1 MEDKWKSKIVYAA
14 ATLLGALCF
23 FAVYGVRVLNPLYDD
38 WLLGRGDL
46 TQHYLGWCFYRQG
59 AWTFPLG
66 LTDRLA
72 YPDYSSVIFTDSI
85 PLLAIVFKLLSPV
98 LPETFQYFGWWG
110 LGCFMLQG
118 FFAAKLLDRLRVG
131 SLQVLA
137 GSVLFILS
145 PVVIE
150 KMFRHTALGGHWII
164 LAAIYLFVCHKELYT
179 DVKKTALYWGL
190 IGAYV
195 GSVHMYFLP
204 MCGVFLGGFVLCSL
218 LQKGALRTKIRY
230 LLPGVTFLLGLFV
243 CTYLFGGFSTRA
255 EAGSSDLGEFSFNLN
270 GFFNAKGYSRFFPA
284 LATYHDGQYEGFA
297 YLGLGVFVLLAVALV
312 FLARFVLQGIFSAK
326 RGNGA
331 RQGGLDRDFILYGV
345 MYVLM
350 SVGLILFAASPEVT
364 FGDKLLFVLTDSSTL
379 THYWGMFRSSGRIVW
394 PVCYLMILGAIVCND
409 RLFQKK
415 RIATAVLVVC
425 VCLQIFDIS
434 GKLQSQRRTFAQEIT
449 YESPLESDVWERLLE
464 HGGFAHIVWV
474 SHNIDNNGI
483 MHIAKYAYDNGL
495 TMNNFYFA
503 RGINVNENTKQSLE
517 NPKQDCIFIF
527 RSDET
532 QGIDEYGLRLYE
544 ADGYIIGTVDE
555 ID

>member
-98 LPETFQYFGWWG
+98 LPETCQYFGWWG

-195 GSVHMYFLP
+195 
-204 MCGVFLGGFVLCSL
+204 
-218 LQKGALRTKIRY
+218 
-230 LLPGVTFLLGLFV
+230 
-243 CTYLFGGFSTRA
+243 
-255 EAGSSDLGEFSFNLN
+255 
-270 GFFNAKGYSRFFPA
+270 
-284 LATYHDGQYEGFA
+284 
-297 YLGLGVFVLLAVALV
+297 
-312 FLARFVLQGIFSAK
+312 FSADV
-326 RGNGA
+326 R
-331 RQGGLDRDFILYGV
+331 RV
-345 MYVLM
+345 
-350 SVGLILFAASPEVT
+350 
-364 FGDKLLFVLTDSSTL
+364 
-379 THYWGMFRSSGRIVW
+379 SGRICSVQPAAEGGASDKNPLSAAGCDVSFGLVCLYVSVW
-394 PVCYLMILGAIVCND
+394 
-409 RLFQKK
+409 RLFHK
-415 RIATAVLVVC
+415 
-425 VCLQIFDIS
+425 
-434 GKLQSQRRTFAQEIT
+434 
-449 YESPLESDVWERLLE
+449 
-464 HGGFAHIVWV
+464 GGGW
-474 SHNIDNNGI
+474 
-483 MHIAKYAYDNGL
+483 
-495 TMNNFYFA
+495 
-503 RGINVNENTKQSLE
+503 KQ
-517 NPKQDCIFIF
+517 
-527 RSDET
+527 
-532 QGIDEYGLRLYE
+532 
-544 ADGYIIGTVDE
+544 
-555 ID
+555 